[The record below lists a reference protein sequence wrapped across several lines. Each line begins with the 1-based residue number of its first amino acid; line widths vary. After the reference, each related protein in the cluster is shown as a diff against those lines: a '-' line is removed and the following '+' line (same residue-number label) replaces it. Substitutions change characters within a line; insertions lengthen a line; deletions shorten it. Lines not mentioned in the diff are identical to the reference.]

1 MSLEIMLT
9 WLGAHPLVAQSIYL
23 VGVVLLSWLAYLVA
37 KVIILKAL
45 TRLIQ
50 RSATQ
55 FDDILLR
62 ESVFHRLITLVPV
75 LILYNFT
82 YLVPRFTEHLQRF
95 LGAIIAW
102 IVILTLGALITAA
115 HEIYKTTVFAKR
127 MDIKSYLQVVK
138 LFVYL
143 FGAIVIISLIIGRSP
158 WGLLSGLGAMTAV
171 LLLIFRDTLLS
182 FVASL
187 QISSNNLVRV
197 GDWIEMPEFGADGD
211 VIDIALHTVKVQNWD
226 KTITTIPTHKLLET
240 SIKNWRGMSQ
250 SGGRRIKR
258 ALHLDMSTIRLCDE
272 EMLRRLEKI
281 QYITKYIQDKRGEVA
296 RYNQERQVD
305 TGQLVNG
312 RWLTN
317 VGTFRAYVEA
327 YLRNHPRIHQA
338 MTLMV
343 RQLAPGPSGLPIEI
357 YAFTNDIKWEHYE
370 AIQAD
375 IFDHILAIVPE
386 FDLRVFQ
393 DPTGSDFRR
402 LLS

>member
-1 MSLEIMLT
+1 MSLDIVLT
-9 WLGAHPLVAQSIYL
+9 WLSAHPLVAQSIYL

-45 TRLIQ
+45 TRLIG

-62 ESVFHRLITLVPV
+62 ESVFHRLITLIPV

-82 YLVPRFTEHLQRF
+82 YLLPRFADHLQRF
-95 LGAIIAW
+95 LGALIAW
-102 IVILTLGALITAA
+102 IIVLTLGALITAA
-115 HEIYKTTVFAKR
+115 HEIYKGTAFAKR
-127 MDIKSYLQVVK
+127 MDVKSYLQVVK

-143 FGAIVIISLIIGRSP
+143 FGTIVIVSLLIGRSP
-158 WGLLSGLGAMTAV
+158 WGLLSGVGAMTAV
-171 LLLIFRDTLLS
+171 LLLIFRDTILS

-240 SIKNWRGMSQ
+240 SIKNWRGMSL

-258 ALHLDMSTIRLCDE
+258 ALYVDMSTIRLCDE
-272 EMLRRLEKI
+272 EMLKRFEQI
-281 QYITKYIQDKRGEVA
+281 QYITKYIQDKKVEVA
-296 RYNQERQVD
+296 RYNEERQID
-305 TGQLVNG
+305 TSRLING

-327 YLRNHPRIHQA
+327 YLRNHPRIHQE

-357 YAFTNDIKWEHYE
+357 YAFTNDTQWEHYE

-393 DPTGSDFRR
+393 EPTGSDFRK
-402 LLS
+402 LSS